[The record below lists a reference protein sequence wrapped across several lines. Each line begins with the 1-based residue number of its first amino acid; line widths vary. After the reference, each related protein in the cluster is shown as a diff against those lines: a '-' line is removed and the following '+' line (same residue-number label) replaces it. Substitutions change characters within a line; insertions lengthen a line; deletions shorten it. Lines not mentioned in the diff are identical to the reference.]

1 MRCFFVFFG
10 RLGEGL
16 VIGDLSSFLL
26 ALDLNDL
33 GVDVILNL
41 PGLRGSEHIGVGWE
55 DFADASYDIGF
66 DNRFINFDLSPLEHT
81 SVSGFHILLFVGDLC
96 WVVLDDFLELTEF
109 DWVVGEHFEDAR
121 G

>member
-1 MRCFFVFFG
+1 MRCFFFFFG

-16 VIGDLSSFLL
+16 VIGDFSSFLL

-55 DFADASYDIGF
+55 DLADASYDIGL
-66 DNRFINFDLSPLEHT
+66 DNRFVNFDLSPLEHT
-81 SVSGFHILLFVGDLC
+81 EVSGVHILLFVGDLC
-96 WVVLDDFLELTEF
+96 WVALDDVLELGEH
-109 DWVVGEHFEDAR
+109 DWVVGEHIEDAR